1 MRRVDLQSEST
12 ETGTPRAVAEAA
24 RPVRTRRAD
33 RGGALAVAF
42 TAGALFLVTA
52 AVNLPAPLYA
62 AYADSAGFGTGA
74 ATLAFACYVAG
85 LVPVLLFL
93 GGLSDRI
100 GRKPPILAA
109 LVLTTAAT
117 ALLIERPSLAS
128 LAVARLLYG
137 VGTGLITGTGTAFM
151 VELMRDRAA
160 TADEASRRGAFAV
173 TASTSLGFGTGAL
186 ATGLWLIAAG
196 RESLTPGSYAL
207 YLPLAALGFASLLL
221 LVPEERRP
229 RPTAWVRLPVFPPG
243 TAVYGAAILIAWATV
258 GLVISVFPAALR
270 AHGLAGWSGFST
282 FLVIS
287 TGLLVQP
294 LARGMAPL
302 KALGIGLALVPVGFA
317 ALAAGAL
324 LPSLPLVLVGAA
336 LVSFAAYGFTYL
348 GGLAAVSAA
357 ADEATRARAA
367 SGYFLFAYFGF
378 SVPVITSGF
387 LADRFGLPTAF
398 LAFGLATA
406 AASGAVAL
414 AIRSRR

>member
-1 MRRVDLQSEST
+1 MSQPLSQPSDEVPSRRS
-12 ETGTPRAVAEAA
+12 A
-24 RPVRTRRAD
+24 RSGPLPVV
-33 RGGALAVAF
+33 L
-42 TAGALFLVTA
+42 TAGALFLVTG

-62 AYADSAGFGTGA
+62 AYADSAGLGTGA

-100 GRKPPILAA
+100 GRKPPILFALALAA
-109 LVLTTAAT
+109 GAT
-117 ALLIERPSLAS
+117 ALLIAYPGLVSLGF
-128 LAVARLLYG
+128 ARLLYG
-137 VGTGLITGTGTAFM
+137 VATGLITGTGTAFM
-151 VELMRDRAA
+151 VELMRGRAPS
-160 TADEASRRGAFAV
+160 ADEASRRGAFAV
-173 TASTSLGFGTGAL
+173 TASTSLGFGAGAL

-196 RESLTPGSYAL
+196 RESLAPGSFAL
-207 YLPLAALGFASLLL
+207 YLPLAAIGFLMLLL
-221 LVPEERRP
+221 LVPEDRVR
-229 RPTAWVRLPVFPPG
+229 RPTAWLRLPVFPPG

-270 AHGLAGWSGFST
+270 QHGLAGWSGFST

-294 LARGMAPL
+294 IARGMPPL
-302 KALGIGLALVPVGFA
+302 TALTIGLALVPVGYA

-324 LPSLPLVLVGAA
+324 LPSLPLLLLGAA
-336 LVSFAAYGFTYL
+336 LVSLAAYGFTYL

-387 LADRFGLPTAF
+387 LADRYGLPTA
-398 LAFGLATA
+398 LVVFGLATA
-406 AASGAVAL
+406 AASAAVAL
-414 AIRSRR
+414 ATRRRL

>member
-1 MRRVDLQSEST
+1 MSRPIAGMLRPTSAA
-12 ETGTPRAVAEAA
+12 TGGRRAVAL
-24 RPVRTRRAD
+24 T
-33 RGGALAVAF
+33 AF
-42 TAGALFLVTA
+42 ALFLVTG

-62 AYADSAGFGTGA
+62 AYADRAGMGTGA

-85 LVPVLLFL
+85 LVPVLLLL
-93 GGLSDRI
+93 GGLSDRV

-109 LVLTTAAT
+109 LVVTMGAT
-117 ALLIERPSLAS
+117 ALLLLAPSLET
-128 LAVARLLYG
+128 LGIARLLYG
-137 VGTGLITGTGTAFM
+137 VATGLVAGTGTAFM
-151 VELMRDRAA
+151 VELMERGGASPVD
-160 TADEASRRGAFAV
+160 ASRRGAFTV
-173 TASTSLGFGTGAL
+173 TAATSLGFGAGAL

-196 RESLTPGSYAL
+196 VETLTPGSFTL
-207 YLPLAALGFASLLL
+207 YLPLALAGFVALLL
-221 LVPEERRP
+221 LVAGTPSP
-229 RPTAWVRLPVFPPG
+229 RSTAWMRLPVFPPG
-243 TAVYGAAILIAWATV
+243 TKVYGAAILIAWATV

-302 KALGIGLALVPVGFA
+302 RALRVGLALVPSGYA
-317 ALAAGAL
+317 LLAAGAL
-324 LPSLPLVLVGAA
+324 LPSLPLVLAGATLVG
-336 LVSFAAYGFTYL
+336 FAAYGFTYL

-387 LADRFGLPTAF
+387 LADRFGLPVA
-398 LAFGLATA
+398 LIVFGAATA
-406 AASGAVAL
+406 VASAAVGI
-414 AIRSRR
+414 AIRGRG